1 MKQAGGQQFANQE
14 AGTLPYGQQR
24 RLEVARAMA
33 SRPRLIC
40 LDEPAAGLN
49 RQESEELNQL
59 ILKLRKEHDVSVLL
73 IEHHMGVVMAISDH
87 VVVLDHGEVISDGTP
102 AQVQND
108 PKVIKAYLGE
118 EDEEQVQKIAKKG
131 R

>member
-1 MKQAGGQQFANQE
+1 M
-14 AGTLPYGQQR
+14 
-24 RLEVARAMA
+24 
-33 SRPRLIC
+33 
-40 LDEPAAGLN
+40 
-49 RQESEELNQL
+49 
-59 ILKLRKEHDVSVLL
+59 
-73 IEHHMGVVMAISDH
+73 
-87 VVVLDHGEVISDGTP
+87 VVLDHGEVISDGTP